1 MTAAG
6 GSAPTAHGLTV
17 GLVGPVPPRRTS
29 LAEETAWMAAQLAGR
44 GADVRLVAVTDPLD
58 DGTGPLLLD
67 GVRTAAEWRAGTEGA
82 ERAAL
87 RVLGD
92 ADVVVVQ
99 HQPARDGNGGLHG
112 PDDSAGSPLVRFLQ
126 RCPAPTVLVLHDV
139 PSATDPGGRDE
150 IGRLARLAD
159 VVVVQSEVA
168 RRRTLAAAGEVDGLH
183 VVPRAA
189 VLGAPTATPHSG
201 TPRPGRTPRDGNPS
215 VLTFGFLDPDKAI
228 EDAVVAV
235 ADLDDLSAP
244 VRYQVC
250 GPTASGVLELE
261 GEHYRSGLRILAKAL
276 KVEDRVQIL
285 DGYRSAAA
293 LAAQLHRADAVVL
306 PYQSHDT
313 TSSAAL
319 VEALAAGRPVVATA
333 FPHAVE
339 LLSDGAGILVAPGD
353 RAAMTSA
360 IRTVLA
366 RPRTASSMSA
376 RAAEVGRQF
385 HPDRVMEAYLEL
397 LEGVQQQVDLR
408 RTTPP
413 RHAALPGAETE
424 PLTA

>member
-1 MTAAG
+1 
-6 GSAPTAHGLTV
+6 
-17 GLVGPVPPRRTS
+17 
-29 LAEETAWMAAQLAGR
+29 MATQLADR
-44 GADVRLVAVTDPLD
+44 GADVQLVAVTDPLA
-58 DGTGPLLLD
+58 DGAAPLLD
-67 GVRTAAEWRAGTEGA
+67 GGMPTVAEWRAGTEGA

-87 RVLGD
+87 RVLGA

-99 HQPARDGNGGLHG
+99 HQLDRNGNGGLHG

-139 PSATDPGGRDE
+139 PSATDPAGRDE
-150 IGRLARLAD
+150 VGRLVRLAD
-159 VVVVQSEVA
+159 TVVVQSEVA
-168 RRRTLAAAGEVDGLH
+168 RRRTLAGLSGSDDPDQVH

-189 VLGAPTATPHSG
+189 VLGAPPATPHSG
-201 TPRPGRTPRDGNPS
+201 TPRPGRTPRDGLPS

-250 GPTASGVLELE
+250 GPTASEVLELE

-285 DGYRSAAA
+285 DGYLPPSS
-293 LAAQLHRADAVVL
+293 LADQLHRADAVVL

-366 RPRTASSMSA
+366 RPRTAASMSE

-385 HPDRVMEAYLEL
+385 HPDRVLDAYFDL
-397 LEGVQQQVDLR
+397 LGGAQQQIDLR
-408 RTTPP
+408 SATPP
-413 RHAALPGAETE
+413 RHTSLPGTAAGPDPE